1 MEEFKRMRLSD
12 GKKSFAV
19 ENIDNSQ
26 RILVD
31 KMAIF
36 DSVKASD
43 INKENE
49 ITVTNIIKI
58 ILIFEINK

>member
-19 ENIDNSQ
+19 ESIDNSQ

-49 ITVTNIIKI
+49 ITVTNIII
-58 ILIFEINK
+58 HFWNK